1 MPHPDTSRA
10 EALDALLADKRK
22 HEGYLARLE
31 ERRATTPPHLFERL
45 HAEYQGRLAALR
57 ERAQAEAAALA
68 DGLAEDEAAVLEVET
83 RLQGVTEERAEGE
96 LRAAVGEYDP
106 RVWAKKL
113 AALNATIS
121 AVESERDARLAAL
134 EHRRALLAEASGAMA
149 PPPLP
154 DLPVVVP
161 PQVLP
166 VTPVPPRVELAAE
179 PFEGFVAPVA
189 APAPA
194 SRAVEPPADRSPAGP
209 APSLSQR
216 VLAEPMLESPV
227 EAAPVDDSEV
237 AKSLVCGACGTPNF
251 PTEWYC
257 ERCGG
262 ELAAV

>member
-31 ERRATTPPHLFERL
+31 ERRATTPAHLFDRL
-45 HAEYQGRLAALR
+45 YAEYHGRLAALR

-68 DGLAEDEAAVLEVET
+68 DGLAEDEAAVVEVEA
-83 RLQGVTEERAEGE
+83 RLQGITEERSEGE

-106 RVWAKKL
+106 RSWAKKL

-121 AVESERDARLAAL
+121 AIESERDARLAAL
-134 EHRRALLAEASGAMA
+134 EHRRALLAEASGAMTPSA
-149 PPPLP
+149 IPE
-154 DLPVVVP
+154 LPVVPP

-166 VTPVPPRVELAAE
+166 VTPAPPRVDRADE
-179 PFEGFVAPVA
+179 PFADFPPIAAGPERAVAPDAGLQVES
-189 APAPA
+189 APVSAGDP
-194 SRAVEPPADRSPAGP
+194 VPPA
-209 APSLSQR
+209 
-216 VLAEPMLESPV
+216 
-227 EAAPVDDSEV
+227 AADQDA